1 MGTLLGSLSSPG
13 ALCALAIDMSRL
25 SEHLAAA
32 VVFGLLGIVL
42 FVLALW
48 LTVRITPFS
57 LRKEIEE
64 DQNVAL
70 GVIVGAVFLGIALI
84 VSAAISG

>member
-1 MGTLLGSLSSPG
+1 MGTPFDSVLSVG
-13 ALCALAIDMSRL
+13 ALAIDMSRVF
-25 SEHLAAA
+25 EHLAAA
-32 VVFGLLGIVL
+32 VVFGLLGIFL

-70 GVIVGAVFLGIALI
+70 GVIVAAVFLGIALI

>member
-1 MGTLLGSLSSPG
+1 MGTLSGSLSSPG
-13 ALCALAIDMSRL
+13 ALGALAIDMSRFL
-25 SEHLAAA
+25 EHLAAA

-48 LTVRITPFS
+48 LTVRVTPFS

-70 GVIVGAVFLGIALI
+70 GVIVAAVFLGIAQI
-84 VSAAISG
+84 GRAHV